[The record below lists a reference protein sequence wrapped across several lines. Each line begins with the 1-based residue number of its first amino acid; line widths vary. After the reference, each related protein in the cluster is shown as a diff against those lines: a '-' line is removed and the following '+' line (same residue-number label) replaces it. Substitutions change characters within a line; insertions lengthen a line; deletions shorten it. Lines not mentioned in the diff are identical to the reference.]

1 MWRCILKS
9 IFLQYTVLE
18 IRQKS
23 YHPADNYLWMVSAKK
38 EDGTYAV
45 WTAWN
50 ESSQSLNFGHYN
62 LKSIEDCEKVF
73 EEFYYK
79 GQEQGNFGFRAGVP
93 ACFS

>member
-1 MWRCILKS
+1 MDKNLFENAVRMALDEILYP
-9 IFLQYTVLE
+9 FQ
-18 IRQKS
+18 
-23 YHPADNYLWMVSAKK
+23 KK

-73 EEFYYK
+73 EEFYFK
-79 GQEQGNFGFRAGVP
+79 G
-93 ACFS
+93 

>member
-1 MWRCILKS
+1 MGIDLNEIRKHVELYFKEH
-9 IFLQYTVLE
+9 LPKYTVLE

-50 ESSQSLNFGHYN
+50 ESSQSL
-62 LKSIEDCEKVF
+62 KSIEDCEKVF
-73 EEFYYK
+73 EEFYFK
-79 GQEQGNFGFRAGVP
+79 G
-93 ACFS
+93 